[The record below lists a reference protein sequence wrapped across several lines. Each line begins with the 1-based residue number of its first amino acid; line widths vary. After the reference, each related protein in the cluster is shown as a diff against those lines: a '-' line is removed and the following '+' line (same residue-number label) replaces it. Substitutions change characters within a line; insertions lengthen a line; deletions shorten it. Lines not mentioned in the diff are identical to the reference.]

1 MRPLAPT
8 MMLAAAVA
16 LLAVAV
22 ACESGGGAAPT
33 PVTPLAER
41 EEFAQIEAVE
51 IEKVAAKPPNASLVV
66 LAGLPNRC
74 YAAAGH
80 RNLAQDED
88 TISVEVII
96 LKRESDGGPCE
107 GGYNRFITRI
117 PLESGI
123 VACQEYKVTVNGETF
138 RVTAI
143 DPDSP
148 CDGPAPTPTP
158 APAGTGA
165 GDDMKPV
172 KAPIDAVEVVI
183 AESHPPQYFLA
194 VTSGLRNGCVQFDSY
209 EVSRL
214 DRAIEITVTN
224 LEPADKDRPCT
235 DVYETVETRIAL
247 GSEFEPGQ
255 TYTININDFTTTFVT
270 QGTGGEAPPGG
281 PVTATALDV
290 PFVLKAGETALITNQ
305 GIELGFIEILEDS
318 RCPTDVVCIWAGRA
332 VVLVSLI
339 GDGQELAQGEL
350 VIGGGSEDSPT
361 RTFGRYTVEF
371 LDLKPHPVAA
381 ETGGGDQPPDYTAT
395 FVVSLATA
403 GSTGDDDQDVS
414 GPVGL
419 LLRASPIAGRPL
431 VMRFVVEIVG
441 GPDNNQ
447 DLYCIGTEWDFGDG
461 MGVAMMPGCIPWSP
475 DDEINRLFEIEHTYK
490 IPGTYQ
496 LNVTVGPLS
505 AGPLSVEVR

>member
-1 MRPLAPT
+1 MR
-8 MMLAAAVA
+8 
-16 LLAVAV
+16 
-22 ACESGGGAAPT
+22 ESGGGAAPT
-33 PVTPLAER
+33 PVTPLGEG

-96 LKRESDGGPCE
+96 LRRDSDGGPCE

-117 PLESGI
+117 SLESGI
-123 VACQEYKVTVNGETF
+123 EACRDYKVTVNGETF
-138 RVTAI
+138 PVTAI

-148 CDGPAPTPTP
+148 CDGPAPTSTP
-158 APAGTGA
+158 VPAGTGA

-172 KAPIDAVEVVI
+172 TAPIDGVEVVI
-183 AESHPPQYFLA
+183 AESYPPQHFLT

-214 DRAIEITVTN
+214 DRTIEITVTN
-224 LEPADKDRPCT
+224 LEPADRDRPCT
-235 DVYETVETRIAL
+235 DVYGTVETRIAL

-255 TYTININDFTTTFVT
+255 TYTVNINDFTTTFVT

-281 PVTATALDV
+281 PVTAVALDA
-290 PFVLKAGETALITNQ
+290 PFPLTAGETALLATQ
-305 GIELGFIEILEDS
+305 GIELGFVEVLEDS
-318 RCPTDVVCIWAGRA
+318 PCPTDVVCIWAGRA

-339 GDGQELAQGEL
+339 GDGQELVRGEL
-350 VIGGGSEDSPT
+350 AIGGGSEDSPT
-361 RTFGRYTVEF
+361 RTFGRYTVEL

-381 ETGGGDQPPDYTAT
+381 AGLGGYQPLDYTAK
-395 FVVSLATA
+395 FVVSMAT
-403 GSTGDDDQDVS
+403 GVSTGDDDQDVS
-414 GPVGL
+414 GPLEL
-419 LLRASPIAGRPL
+419 LLRAYPIAGRPL
-431 VMRFVVEIVG
+431 VMQFVAEIAG

-447 DLYCIGTEWDFGDG
+447 DLYCIGTEWDFGNG
-461 MGVAMMPGCIPWSP
+461 VGVAMMPGCLPWSP
-475 DDEINRLFEIEHTYK
+475 DVEINRLFEIDHTYES
-490 IPGTYQ
+490 PGTY
-496 LNVTVGPLS
+496 VRGPTRS
-505 AGPLSVEVR
+505 A